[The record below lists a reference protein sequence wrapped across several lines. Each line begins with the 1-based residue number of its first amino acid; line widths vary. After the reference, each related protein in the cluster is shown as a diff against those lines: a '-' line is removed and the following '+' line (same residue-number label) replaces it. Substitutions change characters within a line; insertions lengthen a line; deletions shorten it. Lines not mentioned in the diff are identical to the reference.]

1 VVLGKQTL
9 WRVVLMHF
17 LGLEPA
23 KWDFTVR
30 TIFGSK
36 ISASTRDAVG
46 RYIFYF
52 GVWEPNLTRWIRH
65 RLLPSDAFIDVG
77 ANIGY
82 YSLLASHLVGDSG
95 KVVAVEGLPAIFSLL
110 QRNLET
116 NKARNVRAVNVAAWD
131 REQMIEFYTDSD
143 LPGQTTA
150 IPFWADKHEL
160 KEQTQVTAAP
170 LADIL
175 TAEEMK
181 AARLIKIDVEGAEW
195 RVLAGMK
202 SLLDSSRDD
211 LEIIVEISPSALEAE
226 GRAAQE
232 LLDFFR
238 VLKFNAYRIE
248 NDYSVNSYLNR
259 SYRNRPSRI
268 LRLPTGSEQS
278 DIIFSRIDADFL

>member
-1 VVLGKQTL
+1 
-9 WRVVLMHF
+9 MHF
-17 LGLEPA
+17 LGLEPPT
-23 KWDFTVR
+23 WDFTVR

-36 ISASTRDAVG
+36 ISANTRDAVG

-65 RLLPSDAFIDVG
+65 RLLPGDAFIDVG

-82 YSLLASHLVGDSG
+82 YSLLAAHLVGDSG

-116 NKARNVRAVNVAAWD
+116 NKTRNVRAVNAAAWD
-131 REQMIEFYTDSD
+131 RKQMIEFYTDSD

-160 KEQTQVTAAP
+160 KEQTQVTAVP
-170 LADIL
+170 LTDIL

-181 AARLIKIDVEGAEW
+181 VTRLIKIDVEGAEW

-202 SLLDSSRDD
+202 SLLASSRDD

-226 GRAAQE
+226 GRKAQD
-232 LLDFFR
+232 LMDLFGI
-238 VLKFNAYRIE
+238 LGFNAYHIE
-248 NDYSVNSYLNR
+248 NDYSVNSYLNGR
-259 SYRNRPSRI
+259 YGSRPSRVQ
-268 LRLPTGSEQS
+268 RLPAGSEQS